1 MPVTHEINLNL
12 SKYILPATVHMMQ
25 GDTDSRTVVAT
36 IWDGPVKYTPAEG
49 VKPVVRFGKPDGTG
63 GLYNKTETDEKVVLS
78 GSKVT
83 APIARQVL
91 TVPGIVKMQIE
102 LYEGDTKISAF
113 PFQIHVIPSSKD
125 NAEEISKD
133 YADFSIN
140 YEVLGRYIS
149 LSELTTEHPIGKA
162 GDAWFVGTESDN
174 VVYQWD
180 VDKKNWVNVGSMK
193 GPKGDPGGKGDK
205 GDPGEKGDKGTPGI
219 VISSEEP
226 TDPSHPVWIDPDG
239 DETPDN
245 PLDITGAAV
254 GQIAKITAVDT
265 SGKPTAWEAADLT
278 EGDTWELI
286 NTFEVA
292 EADAARVIKIDKDSN
307 GNAFSLKK
315 FAFVAKTNSTKTD
328 ASLYGWFCVNGRGA
342 YNSGVAGF
350 QTNFVRHPSSGAAI
364 YNDVIGFVLP
374 CGLIYESTTG
384 GNGTNCVMGRTVT
397 DVHEVELAG
406 YRYADNQLY
415 GTFQLWGV
423 RK

>member
-25 GDTDSRTVVAT
+25 GDADSRTVIAT
-36 IWDGPVKYTPAEG
+36 LWDDPVKYIPAEG

-63 GLYNKTETDEKVVLS
+63 GLYNKTETDEKVILS

-83 APIARQVL
+83 VPIARQVL

-125 NAEEISKD
+125 DAEEISKD
-133 YADFSIN
+133 YADFSIS
-140 YEVLGRYIS
+140 YEVLGRYSS
-149 LSELTTEHPIGKA
+149 LSELTTAHPTGKA

-180 VDKKNWVNVGSMK
+180 VDQKSWVNVGSMK
-193 GPKGDPGGKGDK
+193 GPKGDPGSKGDK
-205 GDPGEKGDKGTPGI
+205 GDPGKKGDDGEKGDDGAPGI
-219 VISSEEP
+219 VISSTEP

-239 DETPDN
+239 DASDDDP
-245 PLDITGAAV
+245 
-254 GQIAKITAVDT
+254 
-265 SGKPTAWEAADLT
+265 
-278 EGDTWELI
+278 WELI

-307 GNAFSLKK
+307 GNAFSLKE
-315 FAFVAKTNSTKTD
+315 FAFSAKTNSTKTD
-328 ASLYGWFCVNGRGA
+328 GSVYGWFCVNGRGT
-342 YNSGVAGF
+342 YNSGLGGF
-350 QTNFVRHPSSGAAI
+350 QTNYVRHPSSGAAI
-364 YNDVIGFVLP
+364 VNDVIGRALP
-374 CGLIYESTTG
+374 FGLVYDHST
-384 GNGTNCVMGRTVT
+384 GRKAVEGILATSVT
-397 DVHEVELAG
+397 EVHEVELAG
-406 YRYADNQLY
+406 YQYTENLLY
-415 GTFQLWGV
+415 GTFSLWGV